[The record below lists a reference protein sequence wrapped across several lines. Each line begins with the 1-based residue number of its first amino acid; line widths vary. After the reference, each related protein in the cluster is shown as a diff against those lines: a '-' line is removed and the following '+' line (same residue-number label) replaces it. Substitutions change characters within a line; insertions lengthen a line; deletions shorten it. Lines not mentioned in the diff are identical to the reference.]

1 MTSALIIFVRNPV
14 LGKVKTRIA
23 KDLGDFAALEIYKRL
38 LNHTYS
44 ITKYLAV
51 DRYVFYADFINH
63 NDLWKNPDYKKELQT
78 GSDLGERM
86 KNAFDLLLKKSY
98 SRIAIIGSD
107 CFDLTESIINEAM
120 EALEKKQVVI
130 GPSLDGGYYLLGM
143 NTFIQQLFENK
154 NWSTE
159 SVYYDTIRDL
169 SNLKYPYHLLP
180 RLSDVDN
187 VEDCKKYNALISL
200 SSPH

>member
-23 KDLGDFAALEIYKRL
+23 KDLGDTVALEIYKRL
-38 LNHTYS
+38 LSHTHS
-44 ITKYLAV
+44 ITKDLAV

-63 NDLWKNPDYKKELQT
+63 NDLWKNEAYKKELQT
-78 GSDLGERM
+78 GSNLGERM
-86 KNAFDLLLKKSY
+86 KNAFDLLLKKGY
-98 SRIAIIGSD
+98 RRVAIIGSD
-107 CFDLTESIINEAM
+107 CFDLTKSIFEEAM

-143 NTFIQQLFENK
+143 TIFIPQLFENK

-169 SNLKYPYHLLP
+169 SNLNYSCHLLP
-180 RLSDVDN
+180 PLSDVDN
-187 VEDCKKYNALISL
+187 GEDCKKYEALISL
-200 SSPH
+200 SYQH

>member
-1 MTSALIIFVRNPV
+1 VTSALIIFVRNPL

-23 KDLGDFAALEIYKRL
+23 KDLGDFVALEVYKRL
-38 LNHTYS
+38 LDHTHS
-44 ITKYLAV
+44 ITKDLAV

-63 NDLWKNPDYKKELQT
+63 DDLWKNPAYKKELQT

-86 KNAFDLLLKKSY
+86 ENAFHLLLKRGY
-98 SRIAIIGSD
+98 SKVAIIGSD
-107 CFDLTESIINEAM
+107 CFDLTKSIIEQAM

-143 NTFIQQLFENK
+143 NIFIHQLFENK

-159 SVYYDTIRDL
+159 SVYDDTIHDL
-169 SNLKYPYHLLP
+169 SNLKYSYHILP
-180 RLSDVDN
+180 ELSDIDN
-187 VEDCKKYNALISL
+187 GEDCKKYDALISL
-200 SSPH
+200 SYQH